1 MVRVQNRICKSH
13 KITFISH
20 LCDFFRREWRQISKY
35 RTLFDISFLT
45 LDQERCQEAVKKYF
59 MHLVLYVFL
68 FLCKKNH
75 FCLNKW
81 HKVWHFNEYHYMWC
95 GSKFLLGEIM
105 TQFQIKFPNTNY
117 KNPRILSSI
126 YLTITKKTISDN
138 LSEDCSLNSPKL
150 ICVVI

>member
-1 MVRVQNRICKSH
+1 
-13 KITFISH
+13 
-20 LCDFFRREWRQISKY
+20 
-35 RTLFDISFLT
+35 
-45 LDQERCQEAVKKYF
+45 

-81 HKVWHFNEYHYMWC
+81 HKVRHFNEYHYMWC

-105 TQFQIKFPNTNY
+105 TQFQTKFPNTNY
-117 KNPRILSSI
+117 KNPRISSSI
-126 YLTITKKTISDN
+126 YLTITKKAISDN

-150 ICVVI
+150 ICVVIQVAQKYLKSTNRSLFQKPNNDSQRPSSKIHRLSTSCMNM